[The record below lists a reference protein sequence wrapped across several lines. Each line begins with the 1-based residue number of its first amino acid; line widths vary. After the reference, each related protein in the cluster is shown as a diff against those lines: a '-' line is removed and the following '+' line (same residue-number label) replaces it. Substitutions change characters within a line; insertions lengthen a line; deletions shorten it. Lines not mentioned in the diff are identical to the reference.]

1 MIVTRSLAKIL
12 LFRSSSKNR
21 ETGFGCLKRVSGWSM
36 AKANMT
42 KTLVFSALGLLILA
56 FGFTWLVT
64 FVRYRIT
71 PRHFKVTLLG
81 ITLRRIRLEDIES
94 VTKRR
99 RLGLAENWWNT
110 LHPSHRTLVIRRNRG
125 LIKNI
130 VITPRNRYVFKT
142 NLEKAIQQKDAPA
155 EDTAERVFVVTD

>member
-1 MIVTRSLAKIL
+1 MAKIL